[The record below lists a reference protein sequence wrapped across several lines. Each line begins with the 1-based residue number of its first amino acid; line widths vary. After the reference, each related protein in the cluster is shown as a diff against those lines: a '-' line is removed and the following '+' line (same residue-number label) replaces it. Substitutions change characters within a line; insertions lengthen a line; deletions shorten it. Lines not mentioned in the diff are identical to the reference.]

1 MKGSSLT
8 RRANTRGARV
18 RILLICEGKKT
29 EPNYFEELRQ
39 EYNHPRIEVCHAHSD
54 HTDPQNLVIFA
65 RDTFLSGYNNGHGH
79 KFAAKAFDEVYILFD
94 KDDHPGYA
102 AALQEA
108 EKVAKAPALR
118 NDFNNRITFKA
129 LPSNPCFELWLVLHY
144 REVHNLPHRT
154 ELFAELT
161 QRWGGYDKGATG
173 MFARTKDLLPDACT
187 RATALNEVSSPQSD
201 EKGYTGVVTLVERV
215 LKLHARYVQERSKT
229 AA

>member
-8 RRANTRGARV
+8 RRADTRGARV

-29 EPNYFEELRQ
+29 EPNYFDELRQ
-39 EYNHPRIEVCHAHSD
+39 EYNHPWIEVCHAHSD
-54 HTDPQNLVIFA
+54 YTDPPNLVTFA
-65 RDTFLSGYNNGHGH
+65 RDTFVNGYNNGHGH
-79 KFAAKAFDEVYILFD
+79 KFTAKAFDEVYILFD
-94 KDDHPGYA
+94 RDDHPGYA

-108 EKVAKAPALR
+108 ETIGPSLR
-118 NDFNNRITFKA
+118 NDFNKPTVFKA

-154 ELFAELT
+154 ALFAELT
-161 QRWGGYDKGATG
+161 QRWSGYDKGATG

-187 RATALNEVSSPQSD
+187 RATALNEASSPQSD

-215 LKLHARYVQERSKT
+215 LKLHARYAQERSKT